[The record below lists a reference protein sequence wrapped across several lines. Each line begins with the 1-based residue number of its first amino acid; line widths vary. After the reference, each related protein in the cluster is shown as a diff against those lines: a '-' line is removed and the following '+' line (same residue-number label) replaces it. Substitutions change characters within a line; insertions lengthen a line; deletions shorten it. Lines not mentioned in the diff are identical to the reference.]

1 MIKFKNEKDIKLF
14 HCLHPALILIFADLN
29 NYAFE
34 KYGINLTV
42 TQTISTI
49 EEDIALNRVSNSHL
63 ECRAIDI
70 RTKDIDAF
78 IISDLVQYINGKL
91 EYQKYR
97 YMSNGGKSRLAYF
110 HVGNEEHIH
119 LAIHSK
125 FKISP

>member
-14 HCLHPALILIFADLN
+14 YCLHPALILIFADLN
-29 NYAFE
+29 NYAYE
-34 KYGINLTV
+34 KHKIELTI
-42 TQTISTI
+42 TSTISTI
-49 EEDIALNRVSNSHL
+49 EEDIALGRTSNSHL

-70 RTKDIDAF
+70 RTKGIDAF

-97 YMSNGGKSRLAYF
+97 YVSKSGKSRLAYF
-110 HVGNEEHIH
+110 HVGSEEHIH